1 MAGRTAGAHS
11 ESRVFV
17 AWALLVFALLKASAV
32 AKAAPIHGQTFQ
44 RFGILATRE
53 LLNSGCTVQFYDQ
66 QKLDHFNDED
76 TRVFSQRFTICSNYT
91 SGDDPPVVI
100 YIGGESPEG
109 SDIEYEEFGVG
120 GLIRSLGA
128 VYVDLEH
135 RYYGLSYPK
144 VLPDASTENLKYL
157 SSQQAL
163 ADLRQFIL
171 YLKGLVPNQ
180 PDTGS
185 TPPLTL
191 PYSVG
196 GSNVVVIG
204 GSYPG
209 ALAAWMKLKH
219 GDVISGAISNSAPVL
234 AQVDFSKI
242 LTVFADNIKLEAI
255 GGSQECFNFWD
266 NALYLYGSR
275 VTESVRRVPS
285 KLRPC
290 DNRVKRLTAQEVTA
304 GMSSIIYQMS
314 GQYYVDYADPSEHS
328 QGDGSIGTRLLCEV
342 AKKYEGKKGGT
353 WDAIVWLGH
362 QVFPSNSSCIA
373 FDSGDATPV
382 SLEWPVT
389 MDEQK
394 KMAGRMWAY
403 QVCTEFGWLQ
413 PVYGYENSPSPWKVL
428 NTFDPPGGSNGLE
441 AYVKDDCAAQFGEGF
456 TLESVQ
462 NAVEN
467 TNQIYGGRTLQV
479 ENVTF
484 INGGLDP
491 WRMFG
496 ILPPGIEYFDNCP
509 DEGFTGNSS
518 FCVENGDL
526 IKDAVMVPL
535 GSHCLWMSALT
546 SKLELFSPELA
557 FDYVSADVRTVKDL
571 KRYLGI
577 SG

>member
-1 MAGRTAGAHS
+1 
-11 ESRVFV
+11 
-17 AWALLVFALLKASAV
+17 
-32 AKAAPIHGQTFQ
+32 
-44 RFGILATRE
+44 
-53 LLNSGCTVQFYDQ
+53 
-66 QKLDHFNDED
+66 
-76 TRVFSQRFTICSNYT
+76 
-91 SGDDPPVVI
+91 
-100 YIGGESPEG
+100 
-109 SDIEYEEFGVG
+109 
-120 GLIRSLGA
+120 
-128 VYVDLEH
+128 
-135 RYYGLSYPK
+135 
-144 VLPDASTENLKYL
+144 
-157 SSQQAL
+157 
-163 ADLRQFIL
+163 
-171 YLKGLVPNQ
+171 
-180 PDTGS
+180 
-185 TPPLTL
+185 
-191 PYSVG
+191 
-196 GSNVVVIG
+196 
-204 GSYPG
+204 
-209 ALAAWMKLKH
+209 
-219 GDVISGAISNSAPVL
+219 
-234 AQVDFSKI
+234 
-242 LTVFADNIKLEAI
+242 
-255 GGSQECFNFWD
+255 
-266 NALYLYGSR
+266 
-275 VTESVRRVPS
+275 
-285 KLRPC
+285 
-290 DNRVKRLTAQEVTA
+290 
-304 GMSSIIYQMS
+304 MS